1 MTIDSAQQMATAGT
15 EARPVQ
21 VHSVYIRAT
30 PERIWQAITDP
41 EWNGRYGY
49 GAPSTF
55 DLRPGG
61 DFRAVPGPAMIEG
74 SKRMGWPVPETVVDG
89 EVLEAD
95 PPRRLVQTWRMAMDP
110 QAAAE
115 GFTRLTYEITEG
127 GGSGVCRLTVIHE
140 VATAPI
146 VAAMVEGAPGAE
158 QQQGGGGWPWILSD
172 LKTLLETG
180 SSFTSSTTA

>member
-1 MTIDSAQQMATAGT
+1 MTTDSAQDTATSSTTGT
-15 EARPVQ
+15 KARPVQ

-41 EWNGRYGY
+41 EWNGRYGH

-61 DFRAVPGPAMIEG
+61 DFRAVPGPVMIEAMIEG
-74 SKRMGWPVPETVVDG
+74 ARQMGWPVPETVVDG

-110 QAAAE
+110 RAAAE
-115 GFTRLTYEITEG
+115 RFTRL
-127 GGSGVCRLTVIHE
+127 SHE
-140 VATAPI
+140 VT
-146 VAAMVEGAPGAE
+146 E
-158 QQQGGGGWPWILSD
+158 GGGGWPWILSD

-180 SSFTSSTTA
+180 SSFTSFTEG